1 MQKSSVKLCSFFSIA
16 LNSTCTAIDTW
27 SLVPLFHTTCV
38 TSYIIVF
45 YGNRNCNQIVCERFK
60 CGKAAATIKK
70 TPSYGSNWCNNNNNK
85 LDGLDRVGEHHMNG
99 ATVAVT
105 IITVTMITRIQHLCL
120 WTNVKNTPMIRLI
133 ILMVS
138 DASGI
143 ISNEE
148 IGLESNRIEWLLYST
163 FSFRLE

>member
-99 ATVAVT
+99 ATVAAT
-105 IITVTMITRIQHLCL
+105 IITAAAINSDSSDTYYFCYCYYLRAYITNSVCKDFGAPQIKKIFVDLY
-120 WTNVKNTPMIRLI
+120 
-133 ILMVS
+133 IL
-138 DASGI
+138 
-143 ISNEE
+143 
-148 IGLESNRIEWLLYST
+148 LEK
-163 FSFRLE
+163 